1 MAGELST
8 APQPESWT
16 QLEQWV
22 ALETI
27 QRIAAIN
34 ADAGQILGGAVAEE
48 PEMLQAIAEAV
59 EAWREQYAVDVLAGV
74 LQETLQKYAG
84 TEALPA

>member
-1 MAGELST
+1 MT
-8 APQPESWT
+8 QPESWT

-34 ADAGQILGGAVAEE
+34 ADAGQILGGAIAEE

-59 EAWREQYAVDVLAGV
+59 EAWRDQYAVDVLVGVVEEAVRKFAGLKV
-74 LQETLQKYAG
+74 
-84 TEALPA
+84 LPA